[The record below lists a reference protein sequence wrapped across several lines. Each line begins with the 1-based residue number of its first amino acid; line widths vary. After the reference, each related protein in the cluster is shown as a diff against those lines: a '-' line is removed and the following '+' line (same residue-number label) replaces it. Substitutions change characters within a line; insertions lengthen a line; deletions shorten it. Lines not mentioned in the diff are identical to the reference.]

1 MADPKVFPPHRA
13 ALPKGSEPQPQP
25 SQHFPSVTNN
35 PPKSEGMP
43 RRGPGRPT
51 GSPNKPKGPKTAN
64 LAHAV
69 QVATGLSPKELRA
82 AAEIIEAIQPLSR
95 RKQDAILHMMRELL
109 S

>member
-13 ALPKGSEPQPQP
+13 ALPKGLEPRPF
-25 SQHFPSVTNN
+25 SSVTNDL
-35 PPKSEGMP
+35 PKPEGMP

-51 GSPNKPKGPKTAN
+51 GSPNKPKGPKTAD
-64 LAHAV
+64 LTHAV
-69 QVATGLSPKELRA
+69 QVATGFSPKELRA
-82 AAEIIEAIQPLSR
+82 AAEIIEALQPLSR